1 MVVNCPQM
9 SSVDFHSRC
18 LLRDLRTLTPALI
31 YASTCARI
39 AAGCMAW
46 HWSLGSLIFVAVP
59 RDTIATGTEEPNL
72 HVLTAAELN
81 NWFAKLTNHDTQT
94 IQYDADG
101 PFFTHTEANCLHVEN
116 PQKLERLPFLA
127 RTLAT
132 ITYESKDFAGA
143 LLWFTGWGVWNYSEE
158 GIGYRIVEAIHRAAG
173 QQKSFED
180 APGHHFR
187 GDELNEATGLLL
199 QPMVFGW
206 DANYVPQWS
215 YGPEQFFLH
224 VSHDSFVTVVTR
236 TKEYYDK
243 VFEILTRLDFSPTEA
258 RKTHSQRFCHQR

>member
-59 RDTIATGTEEPNL
+59 RDKIATGTEEPNL

-101 PFFTHTEANCLHVEN
+101 PFFTHTEANCLHVEY

-132 ITYESKDFAGA
+132 ITYEVRTSLALCFGSPAG
-143 LLWFTGWGVWNYSEE
+143 E
-158 GIGYRIVEAIHRAAG
+158 
-173 QQKSFED
+173 
-180 APGHHFR
+180 
-187 GDELNEATGLLL
+187 
-199 QPMVFGW
+199 FG
-206 DANYVPQWS
+206 
-215 YGPEQFFLH
+215 
-224 VSHDSFVTVVTR
+224 TTR
-236 TKEYYDK
+236 TRVLVIGSSKRYIGRRANKNPSRMLPGTTSVEMN
-243 VFEILTRLDFSPTEA
+243 
-258 RKTHSQRFCHQR
+258 

>member
-1 MVVNCPQM
+1 
-9 SSVDFHSRC
+9 
-18 LLRDLRTLTPALI
+18 
-31 YASTCARI
+31 
-39 AAGCMAW
+39 
-46 HWSLGSLIFVAVP
+46 
-59 RDTIATGTEEPNL
+59 
-72 HVLTAAELN
+72 
-81 NWFAKLTNHDTQT
+81 
-94 IQYDADG
+94 
-101 PFFTHTEANCLHVEN
+101 
-116 PQKLERLPFLA
+116 
-127 RTLAT
+127 
-132 ITYESKDFAGA
+132 
-143 LLWFTGWGVWNYSEE
+143 LLWFTGWGVWNYSDE